1 MKRTVLFRTM
11 NKQKKKIEN
20 SSIDEVTELMNSILD
35 KVEFI
40 TRARGYRTI
49 EVQFENEEI
58 G

>member
-20 SSIDEVTELMNSILD
+20 SSIDEVTELMSSILD